1 MEKKGKIIIG
11 VVIVIIV
18 IIIAGVLFLANSDVI
33 LRSDSVQVTL
43 PSNYTIDDKGVAV
56 CEDTNILLTPVFGVT
71 GDSEKDIYK
80 TIKANGKE
88 AGYKNITNKTI
99 NGFDVFEFA
108 ANPDKLK
115 NVSSDR
121 EYSSDGSYSWETY
134 APNYPYEGTTSLNV
148 DHYRLVSF
156 IKGDKVNYLTIFT
169 DNPNTSLYTPEIENI
184 INSISDIEQ

>member
-11 VVIVIIV
+11 VVVAILVIV
-18 IIIAGVLFLANSDVI
+18 IAGVLFLANMDVTLMSDNA
-33 LRSDSVQVTL
+33 QVTL
-43 PSNYTIDDKGVAV
+43 PNNYSVDEKGVAN
-56 CEDTNILLTPVFGVT
+56 CEDTNIIFTPVLGVS
-71 GDSEKDIYK
+71 GDSEKNIYK
-80 TIKANGKE
+80 AIKANGKE

-99 NGFDVFEFA
+99 NGFEVFDFA
-108 ANPDKLK
+108 AFPDKLK

-134 APNYPYEGTTSLNV
+134 VPNYPYEGSTSLNV

-156 IKGDKVNYLTIFT
+156 IKDDKVNYLTIFT

-184 INSISDIEQ
+184 INSIADVEQ